1 MTSID
6 RSDDPA
12 DHERSDPGKRSR
24 FAWFTET
31 FVLKTVFRL
40 LILAVLVLLAYDF
53 NTIYEEASAPLPGQT
68 VQKDPVIME
77 PPTRQDQLRPYLP
90 LNNPIRRKADGP
102 KMPGYAKPPS
112 QDIVGAA
119 MTFVRGPKG
128 AVSAVGRI
136 TPGTA
141 AAFVAFVGTQGGE
154 IKTLYL
160 HSPGGSV
167 RDALAMSKRMREA
180 GIDTVVPDDGY
191 CASSC
196 PLVFAGGKTRTA
208 GRRAWIGVHQIFAVE
223 APRGNVQ
230 DGLAQGQ
237 AISALVQDHLSA
249 MGVDLRAWTQAMK
262 TPSDRLYV
270 FTPQELTAYKLATK
284 VAGK

>member
-1 MTSID
+1 MTPD
-6 RSDDPA
+6 GENA
-12 DHERSDPGKRSR
+12 TGKRSR
-24 FAWFTET
+24 FAWFTEA

-40 LILAVLVLLAYDF
+40 LIVAVLVLLAFDF

-68 VQKDPVIME
+68 VQKEPVVME
-77 PPTRQDQLRPYLP
+77 PPTRQDQVRPYLP
-90 LNNPIRRKADGP
+90 LNNPVRRKAEGP
-102 KMPGYAKPPS
+102 KLPGYARPPG
-112 QDIVGAA
+112 QDVVGAA

-136 TPGTA
+136 VPGTG
-141 AAFVAFVGTQGGE
+141 AAFETFISTQDGE

-160 HSPGGSV
+160 HSPGGTV
-167 RDALAMSKRMREA
+167 RDALAMSKRIRQV
-180 GIDTVVPDDGY
+180 GIDTIVPDDGY

-208 GRRAWIGVHQIFAVE
+208 GRRAWIGVHQIFAAE
-223 APRGNVQ
+223 ALRGNVH
-230 DGLAQGQ
+230 DGMAQGQ
-237 AISALVQDHLSA
+237 AISARVQDHLAA

-270 FTPQELTAYKLATK
+270 FTPQQLTEYKIATK
-284 VAGK
+284 VVGK